1 MGIVNKHKG
10 KLILFFLLVIVT
22 GLYFG
27 TEILI
32 KWYIDFSAKKLVQL
46 EQHGLLSRNYG
57 YVWQEINEN
66 NNMNSAEQTITTGL
80 NGVDIK
86 DSAQQEKVKN
96 FPSLAAV
103 AELNKIKSLNRTI
116 RVNDRNGIVLTDIRT
131 IHTSVDLSDL
141 NEILLN
147 SLIATEDKHFYTR
160 NHGYDY
166 TAIVRATAKAALRS
180 LTTFKLQY
188 PRGSSTIQ
196 MQVARFLLMKY
207 DRRGFAYTEK
217 SIVRKLNELKLS
229 QALGITYTKDE
240 ILCFYVNHCVTAG
253 RGMLGYHDI
262 SMGLFGV
269 TPDKLSIPQSLY
281 LSRIVKWNRQVP
293 QKIIK
298 QIKASMP
305 VLREQFR
312 WDKNDEL
319 AISAALDTLTFRDPR
334 PVISSNSCVLDL
346 ANEYWKMICR
356 QNGMNSSEV
365 AQMDIADPE
374 STIRRYGNCT
384 ITLTLD
390 YRLQKLLENS
400 VSKRG
405 FGADTVIR
413 TDVRLG
419 GEGYTFSADTVPSD
433 TMRQV
438 IVVENDTT
446 VTFDKGVTAS
456 LYSGDTIVCN
466 IRYKKLGNDSIRRSC
481 FYYKRDTLRV
491 SGQYY
496 AYAIMDSKTG
506 NLLAYS
512 SRDKLGSRL
521 QSFNVNRTPNGSS
534 VAKPITY
541 AINYDLGVYLPSDM
555 TGDDEEYTD
564 TSLWARTRIVKNG
577 VPIGMNYRNVPDVN
591 GYEVHNYNDT
601 FEGYDFLFNHL
612 ANSNNIVAVESMYRL
627 THSLKNNSSRVR
639 QMLDRT
645 GISSLQERRT
655 LTGPEFY
662 SALVSIVSKSNDRF
676 SSNYSS
682 VLGTVELT
690 LCEQMHLFNVLY
702 NNRLIDAPF
711 SHPSLF
717 VKTISLAGSTVT
729 FTDDVK
735 SYTLFDNLKNIK
747 PVHLA
752 LHKRLVSNRNDRLD
766 KYDHCS
772 DESEYLSNFAKSG
785 TTDDIIKPFN
795 VDITDSSRTG
805 YGLWNAVLHIRLT
818 KGDLKQAMN
827 SDSLAINQ
835 MHSSIMDSVPDEEEL
850 DITLACIGESN
861 RQYTGD
867 RDGKSLHGYVSRDIL
882 HRFGVACTTGFYAR
896 YEDSLTKNVSARKKY
911 MTSDKSNLPF
921 MSRTIVNLK
930 SVFGPKAAIDELH
943 FDNDL
948 RLRGKSYRTMIRFA
962 KYTGEQSREYYA
974 SLDTLKKG
982 VSRDETIR
990 IVQKISMIKT
1000 ENQVLNRDM
1009 ERACAVLIKSLEQIK

>member
-1 MGIVNKHKG
+1 MNKQKGI
-10 KLILFFLLVIVT
+10 LIIFFSIVIIV
-22 GLYFG
+22 GFYFG
-27 TEILI
+27 TEFLFE
-32 KWYIDFSAKKLVQL
+32 WYIDFSAKKLVQL
-46 EQHGLLSRNYG
+46 ERDGLLSRNYG
-57 YVWQEINEN
+57 YVWQEINDN
-66 NNMNSAEQTITTGL
+66 KDMNLAEQTITTGL
-80 NGVDIK
+80 NGFDIRDNARQGK
-86 DSAQQEKVKN
+86 TKN

-116 RVNDRNGIVLTDIRT
+116 RVNDRNGIVLANIQT
-131 IHTSVDLSDL
+131 IHTSVNLNDL

-147 SLIATEDKHFYTR
+147 SLIATEDKHYYTR
-160 NHGYDY
+160 NHGYDF
-166 TAIVRATAKAALRS
+166 TAIMRATAKAALRS
-180 LTTFKLQY
+180 LTTLKVQY

-229 QALGITYTKDE
+229 QALGMTYSKDE
-240 ILCFYVNHCVTAG
+240 ILYFYVNHCVTAG

-293 QKIIK
+293 QKIIN
-298 QIKASMP
+298 QIKANMP
-305 VLREQFR
+305 ALREQFR
-312 WDKNDEL
+312 WDRNDEIE
-319 AISAALDTLTFRDPR
+319 ISAALDTLTFLDPR
-334 PVISSNSCVLDL
+334 PVITSNSCVLDL

-356 QNGMNSSEV
+356 QNGMNSSEI

-405 FGADTVIR
+405 FGSDTLIR

-419 GEGYTFSADTVPSD
+419 GEGFTFSAETIPSD
-433 TMRQV
+433 SMRQV
-438 IVVENDTT
+438 MVMENDTT
-446 VTFDKGVTAS
+446 FTFDNGVTAS
-456 LYSGDTIVCN
+456 LHSGDTIVCN
-466 IRYKKLGNDSIRRSC
+466 IRYKKLENDSIRRSC

-496 AYAIMDSKTG
+496 AYAIMDSKSG
-506 NLLAYS
+506 KLLAYS

-521 QSFNVNRTPNGSS
+521 QSLNVNKTPNGSS
-534 VAKPITY
+534 VAKPLTY
-541 AINYDLGVYLPSDM
+541 ALNYDLGVYLPSDM
-555 TGDDEEYTD
+555 SSDDEEYTD
-564 TSLWARTRIVKNG
+564 TSLWARTRIIKNS
-577 VPIGMNYRNVPDVN
+577 VAVGMNYKNVPDIN
-591 GYEVHNYNDT
+591 GYDVHNHNDT

-612 ANSNNIVAVESMYRL
+612 SNSNNIVAVETMYRL
-627 THSLKNNSSRVR
+627 TNALRNNSSRVR
-639 QMLDRT
+639 QLMDRT
-645 GISSLQERRT
+645 GISSLQEKQS

-702 NNRLIDAPF
+702 NNRLIEAPF

-717 VKTISLAGSTVT
+717 VKTVSLAGSTVT
-729 FTDDVK
+729 FNDDLK
-735 SYTLFDNLKNIK
+735 AYTLFDDLKNIR

-752 LHKRLVSNRNDRLD
+752 LHKRLVSNRNDQLGM
-766 KYDHCS
+766 YDHCG
-772 DESEYLSNFAKSG
+772 DESTYLSNFAKSG

-795 VDITDSSRTG
+795 VDITDSSRTN
-805 YGLWNAVLHIRLT
+805 YGLWNAVLYIRLT
-818 KGDLKQAMN
+818 KEDLKHAMY
-827 SDSLAINQ
+827 SDSLVIKQ
-835 MHSSIMDSVPDEEEL
+835 LHSSVMDSVPDEEYL

-861 RQYTGD
+861 RHYTGE

-882 HRFGVACTTGFYAR
+882 HKFGVACTTGFYAR
-896 YEDSLTKNVSARKKY
+896 YEDSLTKNVSARRKY
-911 MTSDKSNLPF
+911 MTNDKSNLPF

-930 SVFGPKAAIDELH
+930 SIFGPKAAIDELH
-943 FDNDL
+943 FDSDL

-962 KYTGEQSREYYA
+962 KYTGDQSREYYTLID
-974 SLDTLKKG
+974 SLKKG
-982 VSRDETIR
+982 VPREDAIR
-990 IVQKISMIKT
+990 IIRKITTIKT
-1000 ENQVLNRDM
+1000 DNNVLNRDM
-1009 ERACAVLIKSLEQIK
+1009 ERACAALLKSLEQIK